1 MHLAWV
7 NHFVFISLT
16 TFNNIVHKLIRMND
30 LEQAAAS
37 AFTHYLKNMDDNVAI
52 ANVKHFRAM
61 PGVRESYFRGEIR
74 SWFTFMEFYE

>member
-1 MHLAWV
+1 
-7 NHFVFISLT
+7 
-16 TFNNIVHKLIRMND
+16 MND

-74 SWFTFMEFYE
+74 S